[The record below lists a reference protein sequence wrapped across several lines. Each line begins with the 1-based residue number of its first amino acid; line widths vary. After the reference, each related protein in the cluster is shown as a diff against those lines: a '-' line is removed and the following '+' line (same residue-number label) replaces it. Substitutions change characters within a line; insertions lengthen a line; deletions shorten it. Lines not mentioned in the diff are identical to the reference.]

1 MILKTW
7 FLETRP
13 SFLLLTPL
21 NFSVGL
27 AAAFA
32 DGSFHL
38 FRAILGLV
46 GVLLAHIA
54 MNVINDYF
62 DHSSGLD
69 MRTTKTPFTGG
80 SGILQSGE
88 LDPKSV
94 YILAV
99 GCLLF
104 GGAIGI
110 YFAYTVGW
118 EILPVI
124 ILAVLTI
131 YTYTDHLSHWYVG
144 EFVTGLN
151 FGFLMAVGAYFIM
164 AGRYSISSLVPAV
177 IPGILG
183 STLLFINEFPDIK
196 ADGEFGRRNLVMKL
210 GLEKASKVY
219 GLLVASPYIWVVTC
233 VLMRLMPVTML
244 LVFLSLPLGLKAAK
258 GARENYDDIP
268 ALIPALGAN
277 VLWILSTTLL
287 TSIGLLVQ
295 IFLPL

>member
-1 MILKTW
+1 MSLKTW
-7 FLETRP
+7 LLETRP

-38 FRAILGLV
+38 FKAILGLV

-62 DHSSGLD
+62 DHTSGLD
-69 MRTTKTPFTGG
+69 MRTTKTPFSGG

-88 LDPKSV
+88 LNPKSV

-99 GCLLF
+99 VCLLF

-124 ILAVLTI
+124 ILAALTI
-131 YTYTDHLSHWYVG
+131 YAYTDYLSHWYVG

-164 AGRYSISSLVPAV
+164 AGRYSVSSLVPAV
-177 IPGILG
+177 IPGVLG

-196 ADGEFGRRNLVMKL
+196 ADSEFGRRNLVMKL

-219 GLLVASPYIWVVTC
+219 GLLVASPYVWVLTC

>member
-1 MILKTW
+1 MSLKTW

-27 AAAFA
+27 AAAFV
-32 DGSFHL
+32 DGSFDL
-38 FRAILGLV
+38 FRALLGLL

-69 MRTTKTPFTGG
+69 MNTIKTPFSGG

-88 LDPKSV
+88 LNPRSV
-94 YILAV
+94 YLFAV

-124 ILAVLTI
+124 IFAALTV
-131 YTYTDHLSHWYVG
+131 YTYTDILSHWYVG
-144 EFVTGLN
+144 EFVTGVN

-164 AGRYSISSLVPAV
+164 AGRYSVSSLLPAV

-183 STLLFINEFPDIK
+183 ATLLFINEIPDIK
-196 ADGEFGRRNLVMKL
+196 ADSEIGRRNLVMKL
-210 GLEKASKVY
+210 GPERASKVY
-219 GLLVASPYIWVVTC
+219 GLLVASPYIWVVAC
-233 VLMRLMPVTML
+233 ILMRLMPATML

-277 VLWILSTTLL
+277 VFWILSTTLL
-287 TSIGLLVQ
+287 TTIGLLVQ
-295 IFLPL
+295 VFLPV